1 MKSVVRLVSIHPSIP
16 VGRTNYHSGAS
27 SPWELICTVQS
38 AVSVGMMHLGLV
50 KNPAFTPR
58 WAKEKQ
64 KENCIIQTCAAK
76 TFQYITMKNMIFF
89 FHLVNYATMEINYE
103 DMCILQFGKSQ

>member
-38 AVSVGMMHLGLV
+38 AVPVGMMHLGLV
-50 KNPAFTPR
+50 KNPAFIPR

-64 KENCIIQTCAAK
+64 KENCTIQTCAAK
-76 TFQYITMKNMIFF
+76 TFHNNNT
-89 FHLVNYATMEINYE
+89 
-103 DMCILQFGKSQ
+103 SR

>member
-38 AVSVGMMHLGLV
+38 AVPVGMMHLGLV
-50 KNPAFTPR
+50 KNTAFTPR
-58 WAKEKQ
+58 WAKEK
-64 KENCIIQTCAAK
+64 EICIIQTCAAK
-76 TFQYITMKNMIFF
+76 IF
-89 FHLVNYATMEINYE
+89 HNNNT
-103 DMCILQFGKSQ
+103 SQ